1 MKWILSLITL
11 AVGMLSAC
19 TDSDNVYQFNVQDA
33 QGQDVSLA
41 EYRGKVLLIVN
52 TATKCGFTPQYSE
65 LQTLYEKYQAQGLE
79 ILDFPCNQFGG
90 QAPGTQEEIHTFCT
104 TNYHTTFTQFQ
115 KLEVNGEG
123 ESPLFAYLK
132 EKQGFQGFD
141 SEHPIGKLLDDML
154 KKQDPDYAQ
163 SADIKWN
170 FTKFLV
176 SRKGQAVA
184 RFEPTAPI
192 TEVEQAVKRELE

>member
-1 MKWILSLITL
+1 MKRILSLITL

-41 EYRGKVLLIVN
+41 QYRGKVLLIVN

-163 SADIKWN
+163 SADVKWN

-176 SRKGQAVA
+176 SRKGQVVA

>member
-1 MKWILSLITL
+1 MKRILSLITL

-19 TDSDNVYQFNVQDA
+19 TDSDKVYQFNVQDA

-41 EYRGKVLLIVN
+41 QYRGKVLLIVN

-163 SADIKWN
+163 SADVKWN

-176 SRKGQAVA
+176 SRKGQVVA

>member
-1 MKWILSLITL
+1 MKRILSLIAL

-41 EYRGKVLLIVN
+41 QYRGKVLLIVN

-65 LQTLYEKYQAQGLE
+65 LQTLYEKYQGQGLE

-104 TNYHTTFTQFQ
+104 TNYHTTFPQFQ

-141 SEHPIGKLLDDML
+141 PEHPIGKLLDDML

-176 SRKGQAVA
+176 SRKGQVVA

>member
-1 MKWILSLITL
+1 MKRILFLIAL

-41 EYRGKVLLIVN
+41 QYRGKVLLIVN

-65 LQTLYEKYQAQGLE
+65 LQTLHEKYQAQGLE

-132 EKQGFQGFD
+132 EKQGFHGFD

-176 SRKGQAVA
+176 SRKGQVVA

>member
-1 MKWILSLITL
+1 MKRILSLITL

-176 SRKGQAVA
+176 SRKGQVVA

>member
-1 MKWILSLITL
+1 M
-11 AVGMLSAC
+11 
-19 TDSDNVYQFNVQDA
+19 
-33 QGQDVSLA
+33 
-41 EYRGKVLLIVN
+41 
-52 TATKCGFTPQYSE
+52 
-65 LQTLYEKYQAQGLE
+65 
-79 ILDFPCNQFGG
+79 
-90 QAPGTQEEIHTFCT
+90 
-104 TNYHTTFTQFQ
+104 
-115 KLEVNGEG
+115 NGEG

-141 SEHPIGKLLDDML
+141 SEHPIDKLLDDML

-176 SRKGQAVA
+176 SRKGQVVA

>member
-1 MKWILSLITL
+1 MKRILSLITL

-41 EYRGKVLLIVN
+41 QYRGKVLLIVN
-52 TATKCGFTPQYSE
+52 TATQCGFTPQYSE

-170 FTKFLV
+170 FTKFIV
-176 SRKGQAVA
+176 SRKGQVVA

-192 TEVEQAVKRELE
+192 NEVEQAVKQELE

>member
-1 MKWILSLITL
+1 MKRILSLIAL

-41 EYRGKVLLIVN
+41 QYRGKVLLIVN

-65 LQTLYEKYQAQGLE
+65 LQTLYEKYQPQGLE

-132 EKQGFQGFD
+132 EKQGFRGFD

-176 SRKGQAVA
+176 SRKGQVVA

>member
-41 EYRGKVLLIVN
+41 QYRGKVLLIVN
-52 TATKCGFTPQYSE
+52 TATQCGFTPQYSE

-176 SRKGQAVA
+176 SRKGQVVA

>member
-1 MKWILSLITL
+1 M
-11 AVGMLSAC
+11 
-19 TDSDNVYQFNVQDA
+19 
-33 QGQDVSLA
+33 
-41 EYRGKVLLIVN
+41 
-52 TATKCGFTPQYSE
+52 
-65 LQTLYEKYQAQGLE
+65 
-79 ILDFPCNQFGG
+79 
-90 QAPGTQEEIHTFCT
+90 
-104 TNYHTTFTQFQ
+104 
-115 KLEVNGEG
+115 NGEG

-176 SRKGQAVA
+176 SRKGQVVA
-184 RFEPTAPI
+184 RFEPTADVAD
-192 TEVEQAVKRELE
+192 VEACIKSLL

>member
-1 MKWILSLITL
+1 MKRILSLITL

-41 EYRGKVLLIVN
+41 QYRGKVLLIVN
-52 TATKCGFTPQYSE
+52 TATQCGFTPQYSE

-176 SRKGQAVA
+176 SRKGQVVA

-192 TEVEQAVKRELE
+192 TEVEQAVKQELE

>member
-1 MKWILSLITL
+1 MKRILSLITL

-41 EYRGKVLLIVN
+41 QYRGKVLLIVN
-52 TATKCGFTPQYSE
+52 TATQCGFTPQYSE

-176 SRKGQAVA
+176 SRKGQVVA

>member
-1 MKWILSLITL
+1 MKRILSLITL

-41 EYRGKVLLIVN
+41 QYRGKVLLIVN
-52 TATKCGFTPQYSE
+52 TATQCGFTPQYSE

-176 SRKGQAVA
+176 SRKRQAVA